1 MFIYFFKY
9 HLLIINLEMK
19 NIIISGTPGC
29 GKTSV
34 SKEIS
39 KLIDSKIISLNELA
53 VSRKFSFDYD
63 KERKT
68 YIVDF
73 KIFLPYVLKK
83 IEKIKKDKPQFLI
96 LESHFSDFIPNE
108 FIDYAFVLRCDPDE
122 LLKRLEKRNYEL
134 KKIFENIQTEIL
146 GSCVN
151 FFIQKQVKAPLFEID
166 TTNLSIESI
175 AKTIINIV
183 VEKKDLE
190 KYYIGK
196 VDWLEK
202 LFQENR
208 LEEFFD

>member
-1 MFIYFFKY
+1 
-9 HLLIINLEMK
+9 MK

-39 KLIDSKIISLNELA
+39 KLIDAKIISLNELA
-53 VSRKFSFDYD
+53 TSRKFSFDFD

-83 IEKIKKDKPQFLI
+83 IEKIKKINPQFLI
-96 LESHFSDFIPNE
+96 LESHFSDVIPEKYMDYGFI
-108 FIDYAFVLRCDPDE
+108 LRCDPDE
-122 LLKRLEKRNYEL
+122 LFKRLEKKNFEL
-134 KKIFENIQTEIL
+134 KKIIENVQTEIL
-146 GSCVN
+146 GNCVN
-151 FFIQKQVKAPLFEID
+151 FFIQKQIKAPLFEID
-166 TTNLSIESI
+166 TTSLSIESV
-175 AKTIINIV
+175 AKIIISIV
-183 VEKKDLE
+183 VEKKDIE
-190 KYYIGK
+190 KHYIGK
-196 VDWLEK
+196 VDWIEK